1 MRLFLEYENIWAKQ
15 TVMIMAFKTKAI
27 YKFYKSIKR
36 FESNFYLQF
45 HIKQKK
51 TLLAVI
57 LQLVIKNESH
67 GWRANCI

>member
-1 MRLFLEYENIWAKQ
+1 
-15 TVMIMAFKTKAI
+15 MIMAFKTKAI

-57 LQLVIKNESH
+57 LQLVIKNEYH
-67 GWRANCI
+67 G